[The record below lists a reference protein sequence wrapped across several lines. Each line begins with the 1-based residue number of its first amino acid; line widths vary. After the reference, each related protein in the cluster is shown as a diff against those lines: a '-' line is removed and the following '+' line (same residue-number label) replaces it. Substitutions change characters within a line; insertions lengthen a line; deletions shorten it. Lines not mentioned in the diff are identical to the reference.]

1 MHLSPCRLVS
11 PFNHHIH
18 SPASG
23 NGGMGKLGF
32 ITYSDVCWFMLNNYY
47 VETVFDEPSCSP
59 YMYSVFEWVSYENER
74 SIECKSRWIRDGQFG
89 GAMIFSL
96 NSDDFNLYCFSDGGA
111 TEIAGEENSARDDF
125 KFPLTRK
132 VREILNP

>member
-18 SPASG
+18 SPAAG

>member
-1 MHLSPCRLVS
+1 M
-11 PFNHHIH
+11 
-18 SPASG
+18 
-23 NGGMGKLGF
+23 GF

-111 TEIAGEENSARDDF
+111 TATAGEENSARDDF